1 MKTSAKE
8 RLFSLDA
15 LRGFDMFWIVG
26 GDMLFRSLGKVTDWQ
41 WADWWANQ
49 LYHVEWEG
57 FHAYDLIFPLFMFIA
72 GAAIPYALT
81 GKLEK
86 GVSISALHR
95 KVIKRAV
102 ILVILGVIYNGAL
115 SYEYGLFSFDFSN
128 IRVASVLGQIG
139 LAYLIAG
146 MIVLHTSNFRQRLY
160 WLIGIL
166 AGIAAVQ
173 HLVPVPGYGAGVLTP
188 EGSIN
193 SYIDQQI
200 LPGTLYGGTYDPE
213 GLLSIVSAGGIT
225 LMGALAGAY
234 LRDKKL
240 GNYRKVVYLA
250 SAGVVLVISGSLLG
264 QVYPIIKSAWTSTF
278 NLFAG
283 GLCLVILALFYLII
297 DVWKIRRWSYF
308 FRVIGMNSIT
318 IYVGSEL
325 INFKYTSD
333 FVFRGFASFTGNFEP
348 VVLFIA
354 MILLEWLFLYYLY
367 KNRIFLRV

>member
-1 MKTSAKE
+1 MKTAVKE

-72 GAAIPYALT
+72 GAATPYALT

-86 GVSISALHR
+86 GIPKSLLHR
-95 KVIKRAV
+95 KIIKRAV
-102 ILVILGVIYNGAL
+102 ILVILGIIYNGAL
-115 SYEYGLFSFDFSN
+115 EYEYGLFSFDFSS

-146 MIVLHTSNFRQRLY
+146 MIVLHTNNFRQRLY

-193 SYIDQQI
+193 SYIDQKI
-200 LPGTLYGGTYDPE
+200 LPGTLYGGTFDPE
-213 GLLSIVSAGGIT
+213 GILSIVSAAGIT

-234 LRDKKL
+234 LRDKNME
-240 GNYRKVVYLA
+240 NYRKVIYLA
-250 SAGVVLVISGSLLG
+250 SAGVVLIISGSLLG

-278 NLFAG
+278 NLLAG
-283 GLCLVILALFYLII
+283 GLCLVLLALFYLII

-318 IYVGSEL
+318 IYVGFEL

-333 FVFRGFASFTGNFEP
+333 FIFKGLASFTGNFEP
-348 VVLFIA
+348 VVLFAA
-354 MILLEWLFLYYLY
+354 MLLLEWLFLYYLY
-367 KNRIFLRV
+367 KNKIFLRV